1 MKRFEGKV
9 AFVTGTAGGIGR
21 ASALRL
27 AEEGASLFLADVAAE
42 ALEETAGLC
51 KRAGAE
57 VEHRLCDVSDE
68 TQVHDCVDACV
79 ERFGRLDVLA
89 NIAGILLLE
98 HFDKIPVEKFK
109 KVLDINLVGP
119 FMLCQAALPHLLES
133 GGNIVNIS
141 STSALAGM
149 PYGAAYGTSKGGVS
163 ALTRTLAVEF
173 GKRGVRCNAI
183 NPGSI
188 ATSMLGGDN
197 LPEGAD
203 FKLVMRA
210 MALDKPRG
218 PEHIASVLA
227 LLASDDG
234 AHINGEEIRVDGGTL
249 S

>member
-9 AFVTGTAGGIGR
+9 AFMTGAAAGIGR
-21 ASALRL
+21 AAAQRL
-27 AEEGASLFLADVAAE
+27 AGEGASLYLVDLAAE
-42 ALEETAGLC
+42 GLEETADLC
-51 KRAGAE
+51 KQAGAE
-57 VEHRLCDVSDE
+57 VEHRLCDVSSED
-68 TQVHDCVDACV
+68 QVREHVQACVD
-79 ERFGRLDVLA
+79 RFGRLDVLA
-89 NIAGILLLE
+89 NIAGILLLD
-98 HFDKIPVEKFK
+98 HFEKIPVEKFR
-109 KVLDINLVGP
+109 KVLDVNLVGP

-149 PYGAAYGTSKGGVS
+149 PYGAAYGSSKGGVS

-173 GKRGVRCNAI
+173 GKKGVRCNAI

-188 ATSMLGGDN
+188 ATSMMGGEH
-197 LPEGAD
+197 LPEDAD

-210 MALDKPRG
+210 MPLDEPRG
-218 PEHIASVLA
+218 PEYIASVLA